1 MAAKPLTLQEAKDM
15 IHSGITG
22 PTFMAQI
29 LSLLESLPDPVEV
42 KSTSITEFQVLQA
55 ELVSVK
61 NQLTKL
67 QAERNS
73 EPVTYRRDEYDYLR
87 YRGALQESAATLAA
101 TADHT
106 RHTNPSPLEAAQQK
120 LFDKAQQASDA
131 KKAVS
136 KKLRPP
142 KKTR

>member
-87 YRGALQESAATLAA
+87 YRGALQRYRGALQESAATLAA

-131 KKAVS
+131 KK
-136 KKLRPP
+136 
-142 KKTR
+142 TR